1 MVIPGSHKSNFP
13 HPLAGDYARGDRMD
27 MLPHA
32 VEVHTKAG
40 DALVFVDA
48 CMHGAGTRVNNGER
62 RIIILR
68 YGPPWARSRFGYT
81 VSQGLLDRL
90 TPTQR
95 MIMQPMPPIHTGD
108 PRVPQDLHA
117 SYQFR
122 ETSA

>member
-1 MVIPGSHKSNFP
+1 
-13 HPLAGDYARGDRMD
+13 MD

-32 VEVHTKAG
+32 VEAHTNAG

-48 CMHGAGTRVNNGER
+48 CMHGAGTRMNPGER
-62 RIIILR
+62 RIVILR

-81 VSQGLLDRL
+81 VSQALLDRL

-95 MIMQPMPPIHTGD
+95 LIMQPMPPIQTGD

-122 ETSA
+122 DR